1 MGELSNPKENNNLHF
16 TYSLPRNTYN
26 RLCVRRARADVVY
39 NERRGSRGVKSEHLL
54 SHPPKFTSQICNHF
68 LVYVVHI
75 PPSITLPLPL
85 PLNAGKRVHC
95 KFAGVWQVRASSQL
109 SILWT
114 PCHRK
119 IPWHSNPIIWLPKSK
134 RRQNDAT
141 LHFLLTLIVNKK
153 CLKSNQLRTFN
164 PKDKS
169 YVIAYPKQPK
179 VVISI

>member
-1 MGELSNPKENNNLHF
+1 MGELSNPKKNNNLHF

-26 RLCVRRARADVVY
+26 RLCVRKARADVVY

-68 LVYVVHI
+68 LVYVVHK
-75 PPSITLPLPL
+75 PPITLPLPL

-134 RRQNDAT
+134 ETEWRYLA
-141 LHFLLTLIVNKK
+141 LP
-153 CLKSNQLRTFN
+153 FN
-164 PKDKS
+164 PNS
-169 YVIAYPKQPK
+169 KQK
-179 VVISI
+179 VLEK